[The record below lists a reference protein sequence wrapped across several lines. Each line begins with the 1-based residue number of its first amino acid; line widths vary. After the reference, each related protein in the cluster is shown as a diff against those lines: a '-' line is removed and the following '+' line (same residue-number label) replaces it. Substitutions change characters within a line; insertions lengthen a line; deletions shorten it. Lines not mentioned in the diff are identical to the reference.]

1 MLKDARE
8 KIGWIYYTS
17 SGTLYVASEDGKYLQ
32 ELDKNVSYTTA
43 QDGKYLYYLK
53 DDRNDTYDTAYV
65 LNMES
70 NKKEKL
76 PINEGIFGYYRKNG
90 TEIYAEGEHWERGR
104 WYFNDRG
111 DLIVSNFYRLDGNK
125 AYQLRDDRDN
135 YDSIS
140 EIKKV
145 QINSWTI
152 EERSYEG
159 KNGLLFSNQ
168 KTSEDTFVMGQYIAI
183 AGVYQTEH

>member
-1 MLKDARE
+1 MTFPLSGVKYPHKE
-8 KIGWIYYTS
+8 IGLAAPCW
-17 SGTLYVASEDGKYLQ
+17 Q
-32 ELDKNVSYTTA
+32 PWNVSYTTA
-43 QDGKYLYYLK
+43 QDGKYLYYLR

-90 TEIYAEGEHWERGR
+90 TEIYAEGELWEDGR

-183 AGVYQTEH
+183 AGVYQTGR

>member
-1 MLKDARE
+1 MRHFAFAYISAGYFHAR
-8 KIGWIYYTS
+8 
-17 SGTLYVASEDGKYLQ
+17 GK
-32 ELDKNVSYTTA
+32 
-43 QDGKYLYYLK
+43 
-53 DDRNDTYDTAYV
+53 
-65 LNMES
+65 M
-70 NKKEKL
+70 
-76 PINEGIFGYYRKNG
+76 GYCSVD
-90 TEIYAEGEHWERGR
+90 I
-104 WYFNDRG
+104 
-111 DLIVSNFYRLDGNK
+111 
-125 AYQLRDDRDN
+125 N

-183 AGVYQTEH
+183 AGVYQTGR